1 MANEKTLNTRLVLKH
16 DSLAAWLSS
25 KYNKTPENGG
35 EYLKNGEVAIVTLG
49 ANAHKDGAVNGENGY
64 PVLFKVGTGAHRFED
79 LPYASA
85 LAADV
90 YSWAKAENV
99 VLNNKTIEFKNG
111 DTVVKS
117 IAIPFITESEAK
129 GYITEA
135 LKAYSTTEQMNAA
148 IKVEKDRAEAA
159 EKAIGERIDAFNL
172 PEGGFAS
179 KSEFDELKG
188 KVEDED
194 GAMAKAN
201 TNAEN
206 IGKIVDGSTVVGKA
220 TADAAGNVIASTY
233 ETKSDASAKL
243 TEAKGYTD
251 TAKAAVIGDASSTKD
266 SDTVKGAKLYAADA
280 VATAVAGLDAEVS
293 QTAGADGLAL
303 SITEVDG
310 KITAISGSIAAET
323 YDVYGA
329 AAAALEDANEYTD
342 GEIDK
347 VEEALGKVVD
357 GTTPVAKA
365 TDADQLGGV
374 AAEDYALETYVDEA
388 VAAVK
393 KEILTGD
400 AEESIKDTYDT
411 LLEIQK
417 WIEGDGVN
425 ATELSEAIAA
435 EAKIRGEEDTKLQN
449 QINAL
454 GITDGKVSNAA
465 TADVANSLSE
475 SAKAEVK
482 AVKVDNAVD
491 ADKLG
496 GVVAAD
502 YALKTD
508 AQGYANTAEQNA
520 KDYADGL
527 VNKDTKIGDGSAS
540 VSAANDKIIAS
551 AMSVSIYGDSFSIG
565 TNSQKILMDSASG
578 SSRIAVT
585 GDMQVQAPVADSSV
599 STKKYVDDALAAA
612 KKYADDNDENTIYHA
627 GNGID
632 IILNGHDVNEIMID
646 EDVVATKEY
655 VGTILEEAKKYA
667 DDNDTDTTYTAKAD
681 GGLKLEG
688 TEFSID
694 DSLTWIFDCGTSAN

>member
-1 MANEKTLNTRLVLKH
+1 MATEKTLNTRLVLKH
-16 DSLAAWLSS
+16 DSLAAWQSS

-49 ANAHKDGAVNGENGY
+49 ANAHKDGATNGENGY
-64 PVLFKVGTGAHRFED
+64 PVLFKVGTGAHTFD
-79 LPYASA
+79 ALPFASA

-90 YSWAKAENV
+90 HSWAK
-99 VLNNKTIEFKNG
+99 K
-111 DTVVKS
+111 
-117 IAIPFITESEAK
+117 SEAEFTTWVNSIIDFG
-129 GYITEA
+129 GYYTKVEIDN
-135 LKAYSTTEQMNAA
+135 LIKNYSTTEQMNAA
-148 IKVEKDRAEAA
+148 IKVETDRALAA
-159 EKAIGERIDAFNL
+159 EKAIGERIDAFQL

-188 KVEDED
+188 KIEDED

-266 SDTVKGAKLYAADA
+266 SDTVKGAKLYADSLVADLD
-280 VATAVAGLDAEVS
+280 ATAS

-323 YDVYGA
+323 YDAYGA
-329 AAAALEDANEYTD
+329 AATALENANKYTD

-365 TDADQLGGV
+365 TNADKLGDV

-417 WIEGDGVN
+417 WIEGEGVN
-425 ATELSEAIAA
+425 ATELSGAIAA
-435 EAKIRGEEDTKLQN
+435 EAKIREEEDTKLQN

-454 GITDGKVSNAA
+454 GITDGKVANAA

-520 KDYADGL
+520 KDYADTL
-527 VNKDTKIGDGSAS
+527 VNKDTQIGDATCHVTAEGEQ
-540 VSAANDKIIAS
+540 VQIS
-551 AMSVSIYGDSFSIG
+551 AMGVSVKGDDISIWNKTITAGID
-565 TNSQKILMDSASG
+565 LG
-578 SSRIAVT
+578 STDNVITVT
-585 GDMQVQAPVADSSV
+585 GDMHVQTPTADASV

-612 KKYADDNDENTIYHA
+612 KKYADDNDENTIYAA

-667 DDNDTDTTYTAKAD
+667 DDNNTQYSAGD
-681 GGLKLEG
+681 GLTSSYNDGNNSW
-688 TEFSID
+688 TFSID

>member
-1 MANEKTLNTRLVLKH
+1 MANEKTLNTRMVLKH

-49 ANAHKDGAVNGENGY
+49 ANAHKDGATNGENGY
-64 PVLFKVGTGAHRFED
+64 PVLFKVGTGAHRFDD
-79 LPYASA
+79 LPFASA

-90 YSWAKAENV
+90 HSWAK
-99 VLNNKTIEFKNG
+99 K
-111 DTVVKS
+111 
-117 IAIPFITESEAK
+117 SEAEFTTWVNSIIDFG
-129 GYITEA
+129 GYYTKVEIDN
-135 LKAYSTTEQMNAA
+135 LIKNYSTTEQMNTA
-148 IKVEKDRAEAA
+148 IKVETDRAKAA

-201 TNAEN
+201 ANAEN
-206 IGKIVDGSTVVGKA
+206 IGKIVDGTTVVGKA

-266 SDTVKGAKLYAADA
+266 SDTVKGAKLYADDA

-293 QTAGADGLAL
+293 QTVGADGLAL

-323 YDVYGA
+323 YDAYGA
-329 AAAALEDANEYTD
+329 AATALEDANEYTD
-342 GEIDK
+342 GEINK
-347 VEEALGKVVD
+347 VEEALGKVVN

-365 TDADQLGGV
+365 TNADKLGDV

-400 AEESIKDTYDT
+400 AEEGIKDTYDT

-435 EAKIRGEEDTKLQN
+435 EAKTRGEEDTKLQN

-454 GITDGKVSNAA
+454 GITDGKVANAA

-482 AVKVDNAVD
+482 AVKVDNATN

-520 KDYADGL
+520 KDYADSL
-527 VNKDTKIGDGSAS
+527 TEIGDGHAT
-540 VSAANDKIIAS
+540 VSAKDEIVSISAGMGVGIAS
-551 AMSVSIYGDSFSIG
+551 KGELSISCSNKSIVFTGTDSSIV
-565 TNSQKILMDSASG
+565 
-578 SSRIAVT
+578 VT
-585 GDMQVQAPVADSSV
+585 GDMQVQAPSTENSVVNKASMDSAV
-599 STKKYVDDALAAA
+599 ALALEEA
-612 KKYADDNDENTIYHA
+612 KKYADDNDENTTYAA

-667 DDNDTDTTYTAKAD
+667 DDNNTQYSAGD
-681 GGLKLEG
+681 GLTSSYNDGNNSW
-688 TEFSID
+688 TFSID